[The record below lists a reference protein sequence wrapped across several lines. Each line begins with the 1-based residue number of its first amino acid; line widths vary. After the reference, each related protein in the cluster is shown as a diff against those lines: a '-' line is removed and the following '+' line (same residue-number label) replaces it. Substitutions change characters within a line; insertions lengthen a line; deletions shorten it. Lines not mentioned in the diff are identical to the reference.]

1 MDIVGDSYQVHN
13 RYVSFGELCIHISAG
28 LSKVWAR
35 GKLNLW
41 AP

>member
-1 MDIVGDSYQVHN
+1 MTVYN
-13 RYVSFGELCIHISAG
+13 TYVFLLHVTNGSAG

>member
-1 MDIVGDSYQVHN
+1 MSKIVRSKDITLTIY
-13 RYVSFGELCIHISAG
+13 SAG